1 MISKYSTMLGSNPI
15 YICERILE
23 SFKYKLVT
31 EHFFNLS
38 EHHLELKLAIQE
50 DCKLR

>member
-1 MISKYSTMLGSNPI
+1 MLGSNPI

-23 SFKYKLVT
+23 SFKYKLVI

-38 EHHLELKLAIQE
+38 ELHLDLKLAIQE
-50 DCKLR
+50 YCKLR